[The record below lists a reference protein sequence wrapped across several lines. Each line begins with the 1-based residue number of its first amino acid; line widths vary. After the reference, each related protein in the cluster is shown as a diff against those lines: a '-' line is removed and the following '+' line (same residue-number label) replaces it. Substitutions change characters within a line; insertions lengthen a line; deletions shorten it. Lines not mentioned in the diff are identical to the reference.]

1 MKTIEEML
9 AQLPNE
15 EERDQFINIMQII
28 EDPLSRD
35 ILGKLASPH
44 SPILANKI
52 PEKLFNQSKINI
64 LSRIKKMVDMKL
76 IESTFEKSEKEG
88 IAYKKY
94 DITEYG
100 EKIVSTHAK
109 YELKRHSQLLSKT
122 R

>member
-1 MKTIEEML
+1 MKTIEEIL
-9 AQLPNE
+9 SQISNTQEREQL
-15 EERDQFINIMQII
+15 INIIQII

-52 PEKLFNQSKINI
+52 PEKLFNQPKIHV

-76 IESTFEKSEKEG
+76 IESTFENSEEG
-88 IAYKKY
+88 VAHKKY

-100 EKIVSTHAK
+100 KKIATTHAK
-109 YELKRHSQLLSKT
+109 YELEKHSQLLSKT
-122 R
+122 L

>member
-9 AQLPNE
+9 SQIPDEQEREQL
-15 EERDQFINIMQII
+15 INIMQII

-52 PEKLFNQSKINI
+52 PDELFNHPKINV
-64 LSRIKKMVDMKL
+64 LSRIKKMMNMEL
-76 IESTFEKSEKEG
+76 IESTFETSGKG

-100 EKIVSTHAK
+100 EKIASIHAK
-109 YELKRHSQLLSKT
+109 YETEKHSQLLSKT
-122 R
+122 L